1 LNPLLKFEART
12 GQTTMSSHK
21 RYVIVV
27 GIDYSELSRM
37 ALRQAFQ
44 VASERTPSE
53 VHVLHVSTRV
63 DGYPHAG
70 SDAPAPND
78 ELVVRGLERLQRL
91 VRTDLGVF
99 FGTGDGAGRLPFG
112 VVSHIRSGSAASQI
126 AQLADDVRADLVVV
140 GTQGHTGITRLLL
153 GSVAHGVVSLAPCTV
168 LVVRDRNFAQA
179 APVRSAHQD
188 ALQGSEAVAEPG
200 AKGN

>member
-1 LNPLLKFEART
+1 
-12 GQTTMSSHK
+12 
-21 RYVIVV
+21 
-27 GIDYSELSRM
+27 
-37 ALRQAFQ
+37 
-44 VASERTPSE
+44 
-53 VHVLHVSTRV
+53 
-63 DGYPHAG
+63 
-70 SDAPAPND
+70 
-78 ELVVRGLERLQRL
+78 LQRL